1 MTENM
6 DSLFHHYSSDR
17 FDFTVQKCNLG
28 EHFFDDDDPRI
39 RITTDR
45 WGDEIIIVG
54 FTDAINISDP
64 LSPEKIKIS
73 GRIIGLRIRDHCLSS
88 WLPKNIDQ
96 EEYPVYVSPPFK
108 HPDYLAQ
115 IKQEKAKTKEK
126 KILYRREK
134 KERKKAERIAA
145 KERLLSSS
153 SLT

>member
-6 DSLFHHYSSDR
+6 DSLFHHHSSDR
-17 FDFTVQKCNLG
+17 FDFTVQNCNPG
-28 EHFFDDDDPRI
+28 EHFFNDDDPRI

-54 FTDAINISDP
+54 FTDAIYLSDP

-73 GRIIGLRIRDHCLSS
+73 GRVIGIRLRDHCLSS

-96 EEYPVYVSPPFK
+96 EEYLPYVSAPFK

-115 IKQEKAKTKEK
+115 INLEKAKTKEK
-126 KILYRREK
+126 KILYRQEK
-134 KERKKAERIAA
+134 KERKKAARIAA
-145 KERLLSSS
+145 KEKLISSP